1 MTPSFNCHCPV
12 VPYHYKDGTPKPK
25 HVIVFDVHYPS
36 VPKANLKYLRV
47 LPGGKHLEF
56 LIASPKFYTDE
67 KVLKKQLGHVYNAD
81 SARTAARVTQVT
93 HPVNKKQYP
102 GRENFIKGK
111 PVSYYF
117 LLLCS
122 LIVQK

>member
-1 MTPSFNCHCPV
+1 MCSSQG
-12 VPYHYKDGTPKPK
+12 Y
-25 HVIVFDVHYPS
+25 
-36 VPKANLKYLRV
+36 NLKYLRA
-47 LPGGKHLEF
+47 LPGGRQVTF
-56 LIASPKFYTDE
+56 LIASSKFYTDE
-67 KVLKKQLGHVYNAD
+67 KVLKKQLGHAYNAD
-81 SARTAARVTQVT
+81 SACTAARVTQVT

-122 LIVQK
+122 LIVLVQK